1 MSVLMVTARV
11 NADNVKDVEAAAQRM
26 FAALHK
32 EQPPGVRYA
41 SCKLPDGVTFV
52 ALLEL
57 EQDGGTNPLFA
68 IPEFVEFQEGLKGWM
83 AEPPSPSRM
92 DVVGS
97 YRLFGSAQ
105 QY

>member
-11 NADNVKDVEAAAQRM
+11 KDDKVKDVEAAAQKM
-26 FAALHK
+26 FAALHQT
-32 EQPPGVRYA
+32 QPRGVRYA

-68 IPEFVEFQEGLKGWM
+68 IPEFVEFQEGLKDWV

-97 YRLFGSAQ
+97 YRLFGSPQ